1 MAILTPEE
9 ELEQAKM
16 ALLAKAGPS
25 DREMLMDAV
34 EGMAGLPPDEQLAQ
48 IGIMT
53 ADYDGREKTL
63 RGELEDN
70 YALMT
75 QQSPQGGMAG
85 NNPYSVYVGA
95 NPLEHLASGIQKYQ
109 GGKGV
114 RESREAIEGLSKSK
128 EAGMASVARGM
139 LGEQSAQADILRS
152 SLPKQPWETEEQY
165 LRRTGGRVNT

>member
-1 MAILTPEE
+1 MTPEDQ
-9 ELEQAKM
+9 LKLQQ
-16 ALLAKAGPS
+16 LLANAAPEEK
-25 DREMLMDAV
+25 DMLEERIANL
-34 EGMAGLPPDEQLAQ
+34 ASLPPDQQAEAIAQLT
-48 IGIMT
+48 M
-53 ADYDGREKTL
+53 DYEGREKTL

-75 QQSPQGGMAG
+75 QQGPQGGMAG